1 MAVLLQRA
9 VLIASALADTLF
21 ASSKRGESMNERIGF
36 SAVLGL
42 ALLNVCASWTLIF
55 TPGESI

>member
-9 VLIASALADTLF
+9 VLIASALANTLF
-21 ASSKRGESMNERIGF
+21 ATSKRAKSMNKRIGF

-42 ALLNVCASWTLIF
+42 ALLNVCAS
-55 TPGESI
+55 